1 MIHDD
6 TERDRCR
13 VAQRSC
19 VNGPRGS
26 SSGFGWFTPHPPFVV
41 GSCDCCGTVPST
53 WREKKRVIP
62 QLTLLAKGVTRTP
75 NPKPVRARA
84 SYARMLRVTG
94 PPTRRLI
101 SLRSAVAVTRRR
113 APRVA
118 VCPGAR
124 RGPSLSWLGLLFSWR
139 AVLIFLK
146 RRDLAAGRF
155 LPASRYLFLG
165 EPCLSFG
172 GDTDSGR
179 A

>member
-1 MIHDD
+1 MSSPEIALIHYPLPNQMRW
-6 TERDRCR
+6 TRCY
-13 VAQRSC
+13 RSKEGEQEASGTPWIAPTRR
-19 VNGPRGS
+19 NG
-26 SSGFGWFTPHPPFVV
+26 
-41 GSCDCCGTVPST
+41 DVPST

-146 RRDLAAGRF
+146 RRDLAAGHF